1 MPAGAN
7 RRLRSLIM
15 IPAGMPLAGSYDPL
29 VVALS
34 AVIAVAASYA
44 ALDLAGRVAAGKG
57 WSFATWLTCG
67 SLAMGVGIWSMHFT
81 GMLAFSLPVPMT
93 YYWPTVVLSYAVAVV
108 AAALALYVASRN
120 QMSSARAVGSG
131 VVMGCGITALHYMCM
146 MAMRMAADYHF
157 DFLLVALSVVLA
169 IAFSYSALR
178 LAFHFRDAKEEVA
191 WRKLCGACVMGTAIC
206 AMHYTGMTATS
217 FTSSG
222 AEPDLSHLVTVSS
235 LGTTG
240 IIIVTL
246 LVLGFAILSSV
257 VDRRFH
263 AQALELA
270 LAQTKVELARLG
282 RATSLGELATSIA
295 HEINQPIGAI
305 ANSAS
310 ACLRWLAAQPPNLEE
325 AQIAAARTV
334 REATRAG
341 EVITSIRALLKNEP
355 PTKERLDL
363 NEVIREVLTLAGNE
377 IEKGRIEVKTALAA
391 DAPAV
396 LGDRVQL
403 QQVILNLITNAIA
416 AMISVEDR
424 PRELRIETAADC
436 GTVQV
441 SVQDTG
447 VGLGHEDVEQL
458 FRPFFTT
465 KRGGIGMGL
474 SISRSIIEAHGGRLW
489 AASRSGR
496 GAVFQFS
503 LPIADGAA

>member
-1 MPAGAN
+1 M
-7 RRLRSLIM
+7 L
-15 IPAGMPLAGSYDPL
+15 PAGMPLAGSYDPL

-34 AVIAVAASYA
+34 VVIAVAASYA

-67 SLAMGVGIWSMHFT
+67 SLTMGVGIWSMHFT
-81 GMLAFSLPVPMT
+81 GMLAFSLPVPVS
-93 YYWPTVVLSYAVAVV
+93 YYWPTVVLSYAVAV
-108 AAALALYVASRN
+108 AAATLALYVVSRKA
-120 QMSSARAVGSG
+120 MSSARAVGSG
-131 VVMGCGITALHYMCM
+131 VVMGGGIAALHYLDMA
-146 MAMRMAADYHF
+146 AMRMTADCRF
-157 DFLLVALSVVLA
+157 DSLLVALSVVLA
-169 IAFSYSALR
+169 IAFSYCALR
-178 LAFHFRDAKEEVA
+178 LAFHFRDAKKEVA
-191 WRKLCGACVMGTAIC
+191 WRKLGSACVMGTAIC
-206 AMHYTGMTATS
+206 AMHYTGMAAAT

-222 AEPDLSHLVTVSS
+222 TESDLSHSVTVSS

-240 IIIVTL
+240 IITVTL

-270 LAQTKVELARLG
+270 LAQTMVELARVG
-282 RATSLGELATSIA
+282 RATSLGELAASIA
-295 HEINQPIGAI
+295 HEINQPIGAV

-310 ACLRWLAAQPPNLEE
+310 ACLRWLATQPPNLEE

-341 EVITSIRALLKNEP
+341 EVITRIRALLRNEP
-355 PTKERLDL
+355 PTMERVDL

-377 IEKGRIEVKTALAA
+377 IEKRRIAVKTAFAA
-391 DAPAV
+391 EAPAV

-416 AMISVEDR
+416 AMISVEDH
-424 PRELRIETAADC
+424 PRELRIETAADS

-465 KRGGIGMGL
+465 KRGGMGMGL

-489 AASRSGR
+489 AASRSRR

-503 LPIADGAA
+503 LPIAEGAA

>member
-1 MPAGAN
+1 
-7 RRLRSLIM
+7 M

-34 AVIAVAASYA
+34 VVIAMAASYA

-67 SLAMGVGIWSMHFT
+67 SLAMGAGIWSMHFT
-81 GMLAFSLPVPMT
+81 GMLAFSLPVPVS

-108 AAALALYVASRN
+108 AAALALYVASRK
-120 QMSSARAVGSG
+120 QMSSPRAVCSG
-131 VVMGCGITALHYMCM
+131 VVMGCGIAALHYLCM
-146 MAMRMAADYHF
+146 MAMQMAADFRF
-157 DFLLVALSVVLA
+157 DFLLAALSVAFA

-178 LAFHFRDAKEEVA
+178 LAFHFRDATEKVV
-191 WRKLCGACVMGTAIC
+191 WRKLGSACVMSAAIC
-206 AMHYTGMTATS
+206 AMHYTGMAAAT

-222 AEPDLSHLVTVSS
+222 TEPDLSHSVTVSS
-235 LGTTG
+235 LGTSG
-240 IIIVTL
+240 IITVTL
-246 LVLGFAILSSV
+246 LVLGIAILSSV

-270 LAQTKVELARLG
+270 LAQTKVELARVG
-282 RATSLGELATSIA
+282 RATSLGELAASIA
-295 HEINQPIGAI
+295 HEINQPIGAV

-310 ACLRWLAAQPPNLEE
+310 ACLRWLATQPPNLEE
-325 AQIAAARTV
+325 ARIAAARTV

-341 EVITSIRALLKNEP
+341 EVITRIRALLKNEP
-355 PTKERLDL
+355 PTKERVDL

-377 IEKGRIEVKTALAA
+377 IEKGRIAVTTALAA

-416 AMISVEDR
+416 AMISVEDH
-424 PRELRIETAADC
+424 PRELRIETVADS

-441 SVQDTG
+441 SVQDSG

-465 KRGGIGMGL
+465 KRGGMGMGL

-489 AASRSGR
+489 AAPRSGH
-496 GAVFQFS
+496 GAVFQFN
-503 LPIADGAA
+503 LPRADGAA